1 MKFLLSA
8 IWKKEFWLGDDKVK
22 NLLLIAYLDLKESIR
37 AKWFIVYSLVFGGM
51 IALFFIAGVTQSQVM
66 GFSGLS
72 RLLLMYIQVTIVI
85 LPIFILITTVRS
97 ISGDRDT
104 HILEYMLSFP
114 ISLKQYYWGKILG
127 RFITVFLPVFFAMVF
142 AIIYGVFIGA
152 DIPWDIFILYTGLLF
167 SLTSAFLGI
176 AFFISSFVKTS
187 EIALG
192 ISFFIWIFL
201 LAFLDIALISLMMQ
215 NRFDESLIITIAL
228 LNPMEIFRVAA
239 ISLFDPSLTVM
250 GPVAFY
256 ILDTFKQT
264 IFVLISIA
272 YPIILGLVFAFLG
285 YFIFAKKDLV

>member
-1 MKFLLSA
+1 MN
-8 IWKKEFWLGDDKVK
+8 
-22 NLLLIAYLDLKESIR
+22 NLLLIAYLDLKESLR
-37 AKWFIVYSLVFGGM
+37 AKWFVVYSLVFGGM

-114 ISLKQYYWGKILG
+114 ISLVQYYWGKALG
-127 RFITVFLPVFFAMVF
+127 RFTTVFLPVFLAM
-142 AIIYGVFIGA
+142 IIAVVYGSVIGA
-152 DIPWDIFILYTGLLF
+152 SIPWNIFFLYTGLLF
-167 SLTSAFLGI
+167 SLTFAFLGI
-176 AFFISSFVKTS
+176 AFFISAFVKSS
-187 EIALG
+187 EVALG
-192 ISFFIWIFL
+192 VSFFIWIFL
-201 LAFLDIALISLMMQ
+201 LAFIDIALISFMMQ
-215 NRFDESLIITIAL
+215 SRFDDSLIITIAL

-264 IFVLISIA
+264 TFVLLSVL
-272 YPIILGLVFAFLG
+272 YPIFIGFCFALFGYMVFS
-285 YFIFAKKDLV
+285 KKDLV